1 MYLGKMSHYL
11 SNTPIIAHPHFL
23 TRFYFVYL
31 FFHLIWW
38 RPNHDLA
45 AYVNN
50 DIL

>member
-23 TRFYFVYL
+23 TRFYL